1 MKIAIVGATG
11 MIGSK
16 LLKEAIDRG
25 HVVTAVSRHATR
37 LPPHDRVR
45 PVDLDVLDTE
55 QLAKAFSGQDAILH
69 AFAPPRLS
77 VEERVAQQHAGTRS
91 IIAAAKSAGVHR
103 ILAVGGAGTLEVA
116 PGVMNADRPEF
127 PRSWEGGVKSTAQI
141 KVMLAA
147 EPDLDWTFL
156 SPSHEIFEGERT
168 GKFRLGLDRMLIDAD
183 GKSSIS
189 VADYAIAMIDELE
202 NPKHSRR
209 AFYGRIL
216 RTVRRSQEAC
226 ANQIPREVQ
235 GD

>member
-1 MKIAIVGATG
+1 MMKIAIVGATG

-16 LLKEAIDRG
+16 LLEEAVDRG
-25 HVVTAVSRHATR
+25 HVVTAVSRHATKI
-37 LPPHDRVR
+37 PAHDRVR
-45 PVDLDVLDTE
+45 PVEADVNDTKA
-55 QLAKAFSGQDAILH
+55 LADAFSGQEAILH

-77 VEERVAQQHAGTRS
+77 VEERVEQQRAGTRS

-127 PRSWEGGVKSTAQI
+127 PASWEGGVKSTALI
-141 KVMLAA
+141 KGLLAA

-156 SPSHEIFEGERT
+156 CPSHDIFVGKRT
-168 GKFRLGLDRMLIDAD
+168 GKFRLGLDQMLVDAD

-189 VADYAIAMIDELE
+189 TADYAIAMIDELE

-209 AFYGRIL
+209 RF
-216 RTVRRSQEAC
+216 TV
-226 ANQIPREVQ
+226 
-235 GD
+235 GY

>member
-1 MKIAIVGATG
+1 MKVAIVGATG

-16 LLKEAIDRG
+16 LLEEAIDRG

-37 LPPHDRVR
+37 LPAHERVR
-45 PVDLDVLDTE
+45 SVDADVLDTNE
-55 QLAKAFSGQDAILH
+55 LARAFSGQDAILH

-77 VEERVAQQHAGTRS
+77 VGERVEQQRAGTRS
-91 IIAAAKSAGVHR
+91 IIAAAKAAGVLR

-127 PRSWEGGVKSTAQI
+127 PASWEGGVKSTAQI
-141 KVMLAA
+141 KGLLAA

-156 SPSHEIFEGERT
+156 CPSHDIFEGERT
-168 GKFRLGLDRMLIDAD
+168 GKFRLELDRMLVDAD

-202 NPKHSRR
+202 NPRHSRKR
-209 AFYGRIL
+209 F
-216 RTVRRSQEAC
+216 TV
-226 ANQIPREVQ
+226 
-235 GD
+235 GY